1 MKDMTPIRI
10 FYAWQS
16 DRGSDCCSNFVR
28 KALEAAI
35 ADLAPNYGEELI
47 LDSDTAGLAG
57 SPRVTE
63 NILKKIR
70 ECDVFLGD
78 LTFVAQTEGGKQ
90 LPNPNVMIELGFA
103 RAVLDEQQIM
113 LVMNEAFGGPKE
125 LPFDLAHLR
134 HPLGWTLAQ
143 GAPAGERRAER
154 AKFAAKLK
162 TYLAASIDF
171 ALRLRASAMPENDR
185 FTPARELVASLDLPS
200 LTSQPPTIVNGPK
213 LVLRMAT
220 VMAANVSAIE
230 PARMKAA
237 RPLFVPEGYAAVE
250 TGTSAGQFYSH
261 DPKQPRAGL
270 PNGESRWYTRFVQPG
285 IMETTILLGEIIDDD
300 PTALIEGRSIEGRIV
315 ETVRRFAALLA
326 EVGQHGPAS
335 LSVAFHQFEAVQVS
349 TSRWTSR
356 PLGWGV
362 PMVWV
367 TDIPSLAGFKPLQLK
382 PLFDRIWLAVGF
394 EDGSTSFNDSEW
406 AGDTNR
412 ALYEPATI
420 IRRDWS

>member
-1 MKDMTPIRI
+1 MTPIRI

-28 KALEAAI
+28 KALKAAI
-35 ADLAPNYGEELI
+35 GDLASNYGEELI

-78 LTFVAQTEGGKQ
+78 VSFIAQTDAGKH

-134 HPLGWTLAQ
+134 HPLGWTLAE
-143 GAPAGERRAER
+143 GAPTSERRAVR
-154 AKFAAKLK
+154 TKFAAKLK
-162 TYLAASIDF
+162 AYLAASIDF
-171 ALRLRASAMPENDR
+171 SLRFRTLATPESDR
-185 FTPARELVASLDLPS
+185 FAPARELVASLDLPS

-220 VMAANVSAIE
+220 VMAANHPAVE

-261 DPKQPRAGL
+261 DPKQSRAGL

-285 IMETTILLGEIIDDD
+285 IIETSILLGEIIDDD
-300 PTALIEGRSIEGRIV
+300 PTAVIDGRAIEGRII
-315 ETVRRFAALLA
+315 EIVRRSAALFA

-335 LSVAFHQFEAVQVS
+335 VSIALHQFEDVQVS

-356 PLGWGV
+356 PLGWGM
-362 PMVWV
+362 PMVW
-367 TDIPSLAGFKPLQLK
+367 IANLSSLAGFKPMQLRT
-382 PLFDRIWLAVGF
+382 LLNNIWTAVGF
-394 EDGSTSFNDSEW
+394 EDGATSFNGGEW
-406 AGDTNR
+406 AGDTIR

-420 IRRDWS
+420 SRRDWS

>member
-1 MKDMTPIRI
+1 MTSLRI

-35 ADLAPNYGEELI
+35 ADLAPSYGEELV

-78 LTFVAQTEGGKQ
+78 LSFVAQTDGGKQ

-134 HPLGWTLAQ
+134 HPLGWTLSE
-143 GAPAGERRAER
+143 GAPAGERRATR
-154 AKFAAKLK
+154 TKFAGKLK

-171 ALRLRASAMPENDR
+171 ALRLRASVTPESDR
-185 FTPARELVASLDLPS
+185 FAPARELVASLDLPS
-200 LTSQPPTIVNGPK
+200 FTSQPPAIVNGPK

-220 VMAANVSAIE
+220 VMATNHPAVE

-237 RPLFVPEGYAAVE
+237 RPLFVPEGYTAVE

-261 DPKQPRAGL
+261 DPKQSRAGL

-285 IMETTILLGEIIDDD
+285 IVETSILLGEIVDDD
-300 PTALIEGRSIEGRIV
+300 PTAVIEGRAIEGRIV
-315 ETVRRFAALLA
+315 ETIRRLAALFA
-326 EVGQHGPAS
+326 EVGQHGSAS
-335 LSVAFHQFEAVQVS
+335 LSVAFHQLEDVQVS

-356 PLGWGV
+356 PLGWGM
-362 PMVWV
+362 PMVWFV
-367 TDIPSLAGFKPLQLK
+367 DLPSLAGFMPLQLK
-382 PLFDRIWLAVGF
+382 ALFNSIWLAVGF

-406 AGDTNR
+406 TGDTSR